1 MGSRG
6 SEVVPPAPGKGGG
19 ERRAAPRW
27 HLFDAPLERECGG
40 KMDEAHW
47 EKGKS
52 GSERQRGRDL
62 ESKQFGLY
70 LK

>member
-1 MGSRG
+1 MGSQG
-6 SEVVPPAPGKGGG
+6 SEVVPLAPGKGGG
-19 ERRAAPRW
+19 ERRATRRW
-27 HLFDAPLERECGG
+27 HLFDAPLERGG